1 MYDAEFDNKTW
12 EFGTSGWLWQSNKL
26 MYDRFTNT
34 MWHSLTGEPVIGEL
48 VGSGLKAPTLPV
60 TVLTWEQWLEEYP
73 DSTVL
78 SLDTGHRR
86 NYFKPGVP
94 GSAYY
99 EYFRDPGKMFPTFE
113 DDDRMEIKD
122 RVLGLSFD
130 GQERAYPLGLV
141 TEQRVIN
148 DVVGNQPVVVVGIPE
163 ASAVRAFDPQD
174 NVFTPGENLDAIV
187 DQNGGVWH
195 ARENGLF
202 NEASGQTLPRIHSRE
217 LFWFAWTA
225 FFPET
230 DLYE

>member
-1 MYDAEFDNKTW
+1 
-12 EFGTSGWLWQSNKL
+12 

-48 VGSGLKAPTLPV
+48 VGSGLRPPTLPV
-60 TVLTWEQWLEEYP
+60 TVLTWEQWLEEFP

-99 EYFRDPGKMFPTFE
+99 EYFRDPGQMFPTFE
-113 DDDRMEIKD
+113 DDDRMELKG
-122 RVLGLSFD
+122 RVLGLSYD
-130 GQERAYPLGLV
+130 GQERAYPVGLV
-141 TEQRVIN
+141 TERRVIN
-148 DVVGNQPVVVVGIPE
+148 DRLGDQSVVLVGIPD
-163 ASAVRAFDPQD
+163 AGAVRAYDPQD
-174 NVFTPGENLDAIV
+174 NVFTPGDNLDEVV
-187 DQNGGVWH
+187 DQDGGVWLV
-195 ARENGLF
+195 REDGLF
-202 NEASGQTLPRIHSRE
+202 NAESGLTLARLHGRE

-225 FFPET
+225 FFPST

>member
-1 MYDAEFDNKTW
+1 
-12 EFGTSGWLWQSNKL
+12 

-48 VGSGLKAPTLPV
+48 VGSGLRPPTLPV
-60 TVLTWEQWLEEYP
+60 TVLTWEQWLEEFP

-122 RVLGLSFD
+122 RVLGLSFG
-130 GQERAYPLGLV
+130 GQERAYPVGLV

-148 DVVGNQPVVVVGIPE
+148 DRLGDQSVVLVGIPD
-163 ASAVRAFDPQD
+163 AGAVRAYDPQD
-174 NVFTPGENLDAIV
+174 NVFTPGESLDEIV
-187 DQNGGVWH
+187 DQDGGVWLV
-195 ARENGLF
+195 REDGLF
-202 NEASGQTLPRIHSRE
+202 NAGSELSLPRLHGRE

-225 FFPET
+225 FFPST

>member
-1 MYDAEFDNKTW
+1 
-12 EFGTSGWLWQSNKL
+12 

-48 VGSGLKAPTLPV
+48 VGSGLRPPTLPV
-60 TVLTWEQWLEEYP
+60 TVLTWEQWLEEFP

-99 EYFRDPGKMFPTFE
+99 EYFRDPGQMFPTFE
-113 DDDRMEIKD
+113 DDDRMELKG
-122 RVLGLSFD
+122 RVLGLSYD
-130 GQERAYPLGLV
+130 GQERAYPVGLV
-141 TEQRVIN
+141 TERRVIN
-148 DVVGNQPVVVVGIPE
+148 DRLGDQSVVLVGIPD
-163 ASAVRAFDPQD
+163 AGAVRAYDPQD
-174 NVFTPGENLDAIV
+174 NVFTPGDNLDEVV
-187 DQNGGVWH
+187 DQDGGVWLV
-195 ARENGLF
+195 REDGLL
-202 NEASGQTLPRIHSRE
+202 NAESDSTLPRLHGRE

-225 FFPET
+225 FFPST

>member
-1 MYDAEFDNKTW
+1 
-12 EFGTSGWLWQSNKL
+12 

-48 VGSGLKAPTLPV
+48 VGSGLRPPTLPV
-60 TVLTWEQWLEEYP
+60 TVLTWEQWLEEFP

-99 EYFRDPGKMFPTFE
+99 EYFRDPGQMFPTFE
-113 DDDRMEIKD
+113 DDDRMELKG
-122 RVLGLSFD
+122 RVLGLSYD
-130 GQERAYPLGLV
+130 GQERAYPVGLV
-141 TEQRVIN
+141 TERRVIN
-148 DVVGNQPVVVVGIPE
+148 DRLGDQSVVLVGIPD
-163 ASAVRAFDPQD
+163 AGAVRAYDPQD
-174 NVFTPGENLDAIV
+174 NVFTPGDNLDEVV
-187 DQNGGVWH
+187 DQDGGVWMV
-195 ARENGLF
+195 REDGLF
-202 NEASGQTLPRIHSRE
+202 NAESDSTLSRLHGRE

-225 FFPET
+225 FFPST

>member
-1 MYDAEFDNKTW
+1 
-12 EFGTSGWLWQSNKL
+12 

-48 VGSGLKAPTLPV
+48 VGSGLRPPTLPV
-60 TVLTWEQWLEEYP
+60 TVLTWEQWLEEFP

-99 EYFRDPGKMFPTFE
+99 EYFRDPGQMFPTFE

-130 GQERAYPLGLV
+130 GHERAYSVGLV
-141 TEQRVIN
+141 TERRVIN
-148 DVVGNQPVVVVGIPE
+148 DRLGDQSVVVVGIPD
-163 ASAVRAFDPQD
+163 AGAVRAYDPQD
-174 NVFTPGENLDAIV
+174 NVFTPGDNLDEVV
-187 DQNGGVWH
+187 DQDGGVWLV
-195 ARENGLF
+195 REDGLF
-202 NEASGQTLPRIHSRE
+202 NAESDSTLARLHGRE

-225 FFPET
+225 FFPST

>member
-1 MYDAEFDNKTW
+1 
-12 EFGTSGWLWQSNKL
+12 

-48 VGSGLKAPTLPV
+48 VGSGLRPPTLPV
-60 TVLTWEQWLEEYP
+60 TVLTWEQWLEEFP

-122 RVLGLSFD
+122 RVLGLSFG
-130 GQERAYPLGLV
+130 GQERAYPVGLV
-141 TEQRVIN
+141 TERRVIN
-148 DVVGNQPVVVVGIPE
+148 DRLGDQSVVLVGIPD
-163 ASAVRAFDPQD
+163 AGAVRAYDPQD
-174 NVFTPGENLDAIV
+174 NVFTPGENLDEIV
-187 DQNGGVWH
+187 DQDGGVWLV
-195 ARENGLF
+195 REDGLF
-202 NEASGQTLPRIHSRE
+202 DAESDSTLPRLHGRE

-225 FFPET
+225 FFPAT

>member
-1 MYDAEFDNKTW
+1 
-12 EFGTSGWLWQSNKL
+12 

-48 VGSGLKAPTLPV
+48 VGSGLRPPTLPV
-60 TVLTWEQWLEEYP
+60 TVLTWEQWLEEFP

-122 RVLGLSFD
+122 RVLGLSFG
-130 GQERAYPLGLV
+130 GQERAYPVGLV
-141 TEQRVIN
+141 TERRVIN
-148 DVVGNQPVVVVGIPE
+148 DRLGDQSVVLVGIPD
-163 ASAVRAFDPQD
+163 AGAVRAYDPQE
-174 NVFTPGENLDAIV
+174 NVFTPGENLDEIV
-187 DQNGGVWH
+187 DQDGGVWLV
-195 ARENGLF
+195 REDGLF
-202 NEASGQTLPRIHSRE
+202 DAESDSTLPRLHGRE

-225 FFPET
+225 FFPAT

>member
-1 MYDAEFDNKTW
+1 
-12 EFGTSGWLWQSNKL
+12 

-48 VGSGLKAPTLPV
+48 VGSGLRPPTLPV
-60 TVLTWEQWLEEYP
+60 TVLTWEQWLEEFP

-122 RVLGLSFD
+122 RVLGLSFG
-130 GQERAYPLGLV
+130 GQERAYPVGLV

-148 DVVGNQPVVVVGIPE
+148 DRLGDQSVVLVGIPD
-163 ASAVRAFDPQD
+163 AGAVRAYDPQN
-174 NVFTPGENLDAIV
+174 NVFTPGENLDEIV
-187 DQNGGVWH
+187 DQDGGVWLV
-195 ARENGLF
+195 REDGLF
-202 NEASGQTLPRIHSRE
+202 NAESDSTLPRLHGRE

-225 FFPET
+225 FFPATE
-230 DLYE
+230 LYE

>member
-1 MYDAEFDNKTW
+1 MYDAEFDDKIW
-12 EFGTSGWLWQSNKL
+12 SFGTSGWLWQSNKL

-48 VGSGLKAPTLPV
+48 VGSGLRPPTLPV
-60 TVLTWEQWLEEYP
+60 TVLTWEQWLEEFP

-99 EYFRDPGKMFPTFE
+99 EYFRDPGQMFPTFE

-122 RVLGLSFD
+122 RVLGLSFE
-130 GQERAYPLGLV
+130 GHERAYSVGLV
-141 TEQRVIN
+141 TERRVIN
-148 DVVGNQPVVVVGIPE
+148 DRLGDQSVVVVGIPD
-163 ASAVRAFDPQD
+163 AGAVRAYDPQD
-174 NVFTPGENLDAIV
+174 NVFTPGDNLDEVI
-187 DQNGGVWH
+187 DQDGGVWLV
-195 ARENGLF
+195 REDGLF
-202 NEASGQTLPRIHSRE
+202 NAESDSTLSRLHGRE

-225 FFPET
+225 FFPST

>member
-1 MYDAEFDNKTW
+1 
-12 EFGTSGWLWQSNKL
+12 

-48 VGSGLKAPTLPV
+48 VGSGLRPPTLPV
-60 TVLTWEQWLEEYP
+60 TVLTWEQWLEEFP

-99 EYFRDPGKMFPTFE
+99 EYFRDPGQMFPTFE

-130 GQERAYPLGLV
+130 GHERAYSVGLV
-141 TEQRVIN
+141 TERRVIN
-148 DVVGNQPVVVVGIPE
+148 DRLGDQSVVVVGIPD
-163 ASAVRAFDPQD
+163 AGAVRAYDPQD
-174 NVFTPGENLDAIV
+174 NVFTPGDNLDEVV
-187 DQNGGVWH
+187 DQDGGVWLV
-195 ARENGLF
+195 REDGLF
-202 NEASGQTLPRIHSRE
+202 NAESDSTLAPGFTAASCSGSPGPRSSPLLIFTSKPEAAQQTRPTDAPSRSNAKW
-217 LFWFAWTA
+217 L
-225 FFPET
+225 
-230 DLYE
+230 

>member
-1 MYDAEFDNKTW
+1 MYDAEFDDKIW
-12 EFGTSGWLWQSNKL
+12 SFGTSGWLWQSNKL

-48 VGSGLKAPTLPV
+48 VGSGLRPPTLPV
-60 TVLTWEQWLEEYP
+60 TVLTWEQWLEEFP

-99 EYFRDPGKMFPTFE
+99 EYFRDPGQMFPTFE

-130 GQERAYPLGLV
+130 GHERAYSVGLV
-141 TEQRVIN
+141 TERRVIN
-148 DVVGNQPVVVVGIPE
+148 DRLGDKSVVVVGIPDVG
-163 ASAVRAFDPQD
+163 AVRAYDPQD
-174 NVFTPGENLDAIV
+174 NVFTPGDNLDEVV
-187 DQNGGVWH
+187 DQDGGVWLV
-195 ARENGLF
+195 REDGLF
-202 NEASGQTLPRIHSRE
+202 NAESDSTLSRLHGRE

-225 FFPET
+225 FFPSS

>member
-1 MYDAEFDNKTW
+1 
-12 EFGTSGWLWQSNKL
+12 

-48 VGSGLKAPTLPV
+48 VGSGLRPPTLPV
-60 TVLTWEQWLEEYP
+60 TVLTWEQWLEEFP

-78 SLDTGHRR
+78 SLATGHRR

-99 EYFRDPGKMFPTFE
+99 EYFRDPGQMFPTFE
-113 DDDRMEIKD
+113 DDDRMELKG

-130 GQERAYPLGLV
+130 GQERAYPVGLV
-141 TEQRVIN
+141 TERRVIN
-148 DVVGNQPVVVVGIPE
+148 DRLGDQSVVLVGIPD
-163 ASAVRAFDPQD
+163 AGAVRAYDPQD
-174 NVFTPGENLDAIV
+174 NVFTPGDNLDEVV
-187 DQNGGVWH
+187 DQDGGVWLV
-195 ARENGLF
+195 REDGLF
-202 NEASGQTLPRIHSRE
+202 NAESGLTLARLHGRE

-225 FFPET
+225 FFPST

>member
-1 MYDAEFDNKTW
+1 
-12 EFGTSGWLWQSNKL
+12 

-48 VGSGLKAPTLPV
+48 VGSGLRPPTLPV
-60 TVLTWEQWLEEYP
+60 TVLTWEQWLEEFP

-122 RVLGLSFD
+122 RVLGLSFG
-130 GQERAYPLGLV
+130 GQERAYPVGLV

-148 DVVGNQPVVVVGIPE
+148 DRLGDQSVVLVGIPD
-163 ASAVRAFDPQD
+163 AGAVRAYDPQD
-174 NVFTPGENLDAIV
+174 NVFTPGANLDEVV
-187 DQNGGVWH
+187 DQDGGVWLV
-195 ARENGLF
+195 REDGLF
-202 NEASGQTLPRIHSRE
+202 NAGSDSTLPRLHGRE

-225 FFPET
+225 FFPAT